1 MTQESDDIYLLAE
14 VASLYYEENYNQEQI
29 AKMIGVSRSGVS
41 RLLTRSRELGLVDIH
56 VHHPLPT
63 SVPLR
68 DELLK
73 QFGLQDGQV
82 LLSTSSDEAILSRV
96 GTLAARY
103 IDRCIQEN
111 MSSTSKGAP
120 TIGISWGTSML
131 EVLKALRPRRRLP
144 LNVVQLM
151 GSVGTTALAE
161 SDGPEIAR
169 QLADAYGGHCYYLHA
184 PLLVADS
191 LVRDGL
197 LKERNLHR
205 SFEMMEQLDMVV
217 AGIGGAS
224 PEASGLFRAG
234 YLKEDELQVL
244 RSRGAVGD
252 ICGWYFDI
260 NGRICD
266 TDMLKRTI
274 AIPFETLR
282 RVPLVIAVAAGVA
295 KTEAILGALRTG
307 AVKVLITD
315 ESCAQGVLNAVSHD
329 EVVEP
334 IE

>member
-1 MTQESDDIYLLAE
+1 MTQEIDDIYLLAE

-29 AKMIGVSRSGVS
+29 AKMIGISRSGVS
-41 RLLTRSRELGLVDIH
+41 RLLTRSRELGLVDVH
-56 VHHPLPT
+56 VHHPLRT

-73 QFGLQDGQV
+73 QFDLQDAQV
-82 LLSTSSDEAILSRV
+82 LLSTSSGETILNRV

-103 IDRCIQEN
+103 IDRCIQES
-111 MSSTSKGAP
+111 MSSTSKEVP
-120 TIGISWGTSML
+120 TIGITWGTAML
-131 EVLKALRPRRRLP
+131 ELIKALRPRRRLP

-151 GSVGTTALAE
+151 GSVGSSALAE

-197 LKERNLHR
+197 LQERNLHR

-234 YLKEDELQVL
+234 YLKEDELQTL
-244 RSRGAVGD
+244 RNLGAVGD

-274 AIPFETLR
+274 AIPIETVR
-282 RVPLVIAVAAGVA
+282 KVPLVITVAAGVA
-295 KTEAILGALRTG
+295 KTEAILGALQTG
-307 AVKVLITD
+307 AIKVLITD
-315 ESCAQGVLNAVSHD
+315 ESCAQGVLNSVTHD
-329 EVVEP
+329 K